1 MNPTIS
7 DVKNYHIAVFD
18 LGKTNKKLL
27 IFDQNLDLLDQA
39 STQID
44 EIENEDYKAEDAGQI
59 FRWYQESLAGLS
71 NKYNIRVISISSHGA
86 AFVTLNEHGD
96 LSLPPICYT
105 TEPGENFHAR
115 FFREFGPP
123 NALQKSTA
131 TAELKALIN
140 IAQGIYFVREKY
152 PSVYS
157 RTKHL
162 LNYPQ
167 YYGYLMTGSLGI
179 EKTYLGSHT
188 YLWDFEKSDWSSV
201 AKGLGADKLYPGEF
215 KKPWDVLGHVS
226 SKFAATTGLKPDV
239 MVTLGIHDSNGALL
253 PYLISGFQN
262 FILNSTGTWCV
273 VMRPEKKVAFKEDEI
288 GKTVF
293 YNISAFEEP
302 VKTAIFMGGE
312 EYAVYDDIL
321 RKFYGNDYRISFD
334 HDLYQKIVRE
344 KKLFILPSVV
354 KGAGQ
359 FPNSDARITTG
370 DQTIYLEELKTKG
383 PVEYFN
389 NGDELYAALNISLAL
404 QTEVALQ
411 RAGMERGMTIY
422 VEGGFRKNESYNRVL
437 TTLFPGSPVCL
448 TELQEA
454 SALGAAILGKAAVEK
469 VDLMSMRNLMKIRFE
484 PVPKTVLDGIESY
497 RKEFLRLIG

>member
-1 MNPTIS
+1 
-7 DVKNYHIAVFD
+7 VKNYQIAVFD

-27 IFDQNLDLLDQA
+27 IFDQNLDLLEQT

-44 EIENEDYKAEDAGQI
+44 EIEMGGFKAENAAEI
-59 FRWYQESLAGLS
+59 FRWYKEKLAGLS
-71 NKYNIRVISISSHGA
+71 GKYDIRAISISSHGA
-86 AFVTLNEHGD
+86 AFAALDERGELV
-96 LSLPPICYT
+96 LPPVCYT
-105 TEPGENFHAR
+105 TEPGDDFHNR
-115 FFREFGPP
+115 FFAAFGHP
-123 NALQKSTA
+123 NVLQKPTA

-140 IAQGIYFVREKY
+140 IAQGIYFIKEKY
-152 PSVYS
+152 PSQYGKV
-157 RTKHL
+157 RHL

-167 YYGYLMTGSLGI
+167 YYGYLMTGRFGI

-188 YLWDFEKSDWSSV
+188 YLWDYEKDEWSSV
-201 AKGLGADKLYPGEF
+201 AKGLGADKLYPSKF
-215 KKPWDVLGHVS
+215 SKPWDILGTVDGE
-226 SKFAATTGLKPDV
+226 FAAAAGLKPDV
-239 MVTLGIHDSNGALL
+239 IVTLGIHDSNGALL

-312 EYAVYDDIL
+312 EYAVYDELI
-321 RKFYGNDYRISFD
+321 RKSFGGGYQVSFQQN
-334 HDLYQKIVRE
+334 LYQKIISE

-359 FPNSDARITTG
+359 FPGSDARIVADG
-370 DQTIYLEELKTKG
+370 RTIPLEEIRNKG
-383 PVEYFN
+383 LSEFFR

-411 RAGMERGMTIY
+411 RAGMEEGMTIY
-422 VEGGFRKNESYNRVL
+422 VEGGFRKNEQYNRIL
-437 TTLFPGSPVCL
+437 TALFPGSQVCL
-448 TELQEA
+448 TELKEA
-454 SALGAAILGKAAVEK
+454 SALGAAVLGKAALER
-469 VDLMSMRNLMKIRFE
+469 VDPMSMRNLMKINFE
-484 PVPKTVLDGIESY
+484 PVEKTILEEIASY
-497 RKEFLRLIG
+497 REEFLRLIG